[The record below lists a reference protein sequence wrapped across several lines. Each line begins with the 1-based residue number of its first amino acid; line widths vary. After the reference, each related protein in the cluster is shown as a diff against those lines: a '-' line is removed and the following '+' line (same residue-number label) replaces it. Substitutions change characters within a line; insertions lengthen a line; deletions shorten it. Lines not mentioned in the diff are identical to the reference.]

1 MPIHL
6 PPLSRRSFLRRTLV
20 AGAGLA
26 WAPEIFAQTTRRTDA
41 NSWALLAD
49 THIAASPAKIER
61 SVNPTGHL
69 GAVTKELL
77 ALPERPAG
85 GFVVGDCAFSKGE
98 PGDYSQ
104 FARLIE
110 PLRAGGLPLHLAL
123 GNHDQRDHFWS
134 AFESEKAA
142 HRPVVDKQTALIKSE
157 LVNWFMLD
165 SLEKT
170 LQTPGALGGDQLK
183 WLAESLDANAQKP
196 AVIVVHHNPGLD
208 GNFGL
213 KDTEALLEVL
223 RPRKQAKAWVYGH
236 THHWKV
242 AQDESG
248 IHLVNLP
255 PVAYVF
261 REGDPSGWVHAT
273 ARAEGMRLELRCVD
287 PQHPAQGQVVD
298 LKWRDG
304 V

>member
-26 WAPEIFAQTTRRTDA
+26 GAPELFAAAMRRIDA

-49 THIAASPAKIER
+49 PHIDADPKA
-61 SVNPTGHL
+61 VNKAVNMTDHL
-69 GAVTKELL
+69 TAVSREVL

-85 GFVVGDCAFSKGE
+85 VFVVGDCAFSKGE
-98 PGDYSQ
+98 PGDYAQ
-104 FARLIE
+104 FTGLIE
-110 PLRAGGLPLHLAL
+110 PMRAGGLPLHLTL
-123 GNHDQRDHFWS
+123 GNHDQRDHFW
-134 AFESEKAA
+134 AALETEKAA
-142 HRPVVDKQTALIKSE
+142 RRPVADKQVALIKSE

-170 LQTPGALGGDQLK
+170 LQTPGALGADQLK
-183 WLAESLDANAQKP
+183 WLAETLDANAQQA

-208 GNFGL
+208 GNLGL

-223 RPRKQAKAWVYGH
+223 RPRRHAKAWVYGH
-236 THHWKV
+236 THNWKV
-242 AQDESG
+242 TQDESG

-255 PVAYVF
+255 PVSYVF
-261 REGDPSGWVHAT
+261 RAGDPAGWVHAT
-273 ARAEGMRLELRCVD
+273 LRENGMKLELRSFD
-287 PQHPAQGQVVD
+287 PQHPAQGQIVD
-298 LKWRDG
+298 LKWREA
-304 V
+304 